1 MKTVVVDTSIAL
13 KWVLVEPDSP
23 VARALLA
30 EWIDKEM
37 VIFAPK
43 LLAYEVSNSLYRKA
57 RKGEMT
63 LDAAK
68 LGLTKILSTGLE
80 FDSSSSSALNVR
92 AMEIA
97 EHFNLPATY
106 DAHYVALAER
116 EKCELWTADTKMWR
130 AVQGKITWVR
140 NLGEHTIA
148 VSGEKS
154 DNDVKGTETG

>member
-23 VARALLA
+23 VARGLLA
-30 EWIDKEM
+30 EWIDKGT
-37 VIFAPK
+37 IILAPK

-57 RKGEMT
+57 RKGEIT

-68 LGLTKILSTGLE
+68 LGLTKILTTGLE
-80 FDSSSSSALNVR
+80 LDSSDSSVLSIR

-97 EHFNLPATY
+97 DRFDLPATY

-140 NLGEHTIA
+140 NLGDYNID
-148 VSGEKS
+148 VSEEK
-154 DNDVKGTETG
+154 

>member
-23 VARALLA
+23 VARGLLA
-30 EWIDKEM
+30 EWIENEM
-37 VIFAPK
+37 VILAPE

-80 FDSSSSSALNVR
+80 FDSSSSSALSVR

-116 EKCELWTADTKMWR
+116 EKCELWTADTRLWR
-130 AVQGKITWVR
+130 AVQEKMTWVH
-140 NLGEHTIA
+140 NLGEYTLA
-148 VSGEKS
+148 VNGEKS
-154 DNDVKGTETG
+154 DNGIKGTEPG